1 MAIHGTSLHGKNEPI
16 MRSAPDGQP
25 DDLIAALNGDQA
37 AALRLRQRQQARLEQ
52 MRTACKRPDHQPP
65 PTAAPPL
72 PTPRSA
78 RGKVINDRILVDALS
93 GTGVWI
99 SDASCDLFLAPAA
112 PPPPAR
118 ETDTLAGALNAL
130 HQKAELEEQL
140 KAKLAER
147 DRLLLELQEKT
158 GQQRT
163 EADAL
168 AARARAYRPG
178 WQSKVETAANRMGL
192 LREIEPWFSLSGRSP
207 DKTI

>member
-1 MAIHGTSLHGKNEPI
+1 
-16 MRSAPDGQP
+16 MRASPERQP

-52 MRTACKRPDHQPP
+52 MRTACKRSDHQPS
-65 PTAAPPL
+65 AAPPSTIRC
-72 PTPRSA
+72 TPRSA
-78 RGKVINDRILVDALS
+78 RDKVIHDRILVDALS

-99 SDASCDLFLAPAA
+99 SDASCDLFLAPAT
-112 PPPPAR
+112 PPPPAH

-147 DRLLLELQEKT
+147 DRLLQELQEQA

-168 AARARAYRPG
+168 AARARAHRPG
-178 WQSKVETAANRMGL
+178 WQSEVERGANRMGL
-192 LREIEPWFSLSGRSP
+192 LREIEPWLSKPG
-207 DKTI
+207 